1 MCHRA
6 RLNTTGAVSILA
18 SLLLSLCLPAAVFA
32 NAAAPSQGGQ
42 AGTEPTG
49 LEQVFIVRESLS
61 IDLRRLDEARSHE
74 GQVILVE
81 AVYELEN
88 RGAESR
94 LDLVFA
100 FGSAFKDFRVWLDD
114 QPVGSQP
121 VRLKEQPR
129 SWDVPD
135 TTPWLE
141 GRKLDYAG
149 GSSSSYGARDS
160 QSFNPVVP
168 PGRHRLRATYSVTP
182 SRYASSPVLYWQFAY
197 VLAPAREWAGFGG
210 LDVTVSAPRGWTV
223 VTEPKMVLEGEDLKG
238 HFDQLPADALAL
250 TARAPVPFSY
260 HLANYS
266 LLLLFLLAIFAS
278 PVLIII
284 FAWRR
289 GYRLSYSWLW
299 GIGAALL
306 WGLLILATG
315 ILYAVGA
322 SYTVPRGQYSA
333 EAYEGIFAILGSALL
348 AVAAFPVGLG
358 LWLLTT
364 YLVRGKKDA
373 EEGGSL
379 TDGGLIPQPVDGRHQ
394 DPPDFSVGGE

>member
-1 MCHRA
+1 MLP
-6 RLNTTGAVSILA
+6 LNCEEKLAIKIFMRHGAGVNTKGPVCVLV
-18 SLLLSLCLPAAVFA
+18 SLLLSLCLTTAAFA
-32 NAAAPSQGGQ
+32 NAAAPSQGGHTG
-42 AGTEPTG
+42 AEPTG

-61 IDLRRLDEARSHE
+61 IDLRRLEEARSHA
-74 GQVILVE
+74 GQLILVE

-88 RGAESR
+88 RGAERR
-94 LDLVFA
+94 LELVFA

-141 GRKLDYAG
+141 GRKLGYAG
-149 GSSSSYGARDS
+149 RSKSSYGERDS
-160 QSFNPVVP
+160 QSFDPVVP
-168 PGRHRLRATYSVTP
+168 PGRHRLRASYSVTP

-223 VTEPKMVLEGEDLKG
+223 VTEPKLALEGGDLKG
-238 HFDQLPADALAL
+238 SFDQLPADALAL
-250 TARAPVPFSY
+250 TARAPDPFY
-260 HLANYS
+260 YDLANYS
-266 LLLLFLLAIFAS
+266 FLLLFLLAIFAS

-289 GYRLSYSWLW
+289 GYQLRLSWLW
-299 GIGAALL
+299 GAGAALL
-306 WGLLILATG
+306 WALLILASG

-322 SYTVPRGQYSA
+322 GYTVPPGQYSA
-333 EAYEGIFAILGSALL
+333 EGYEGIFAIFGSVLL
-348 AVAAFPVGLG
+348 AVAAFPLGLG

-364 YLVRGKKDA
+364 YFIRQRI
-373 EEGGSL
+373 
-379 TDGGLIPQPVDGRHQ
+379 GLAHE
-394 DPPDFSVGGE
+394 PPGL